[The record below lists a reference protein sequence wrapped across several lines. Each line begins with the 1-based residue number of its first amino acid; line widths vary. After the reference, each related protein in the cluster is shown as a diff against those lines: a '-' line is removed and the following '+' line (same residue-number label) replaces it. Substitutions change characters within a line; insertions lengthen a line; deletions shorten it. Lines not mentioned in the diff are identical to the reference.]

1 MNNPSSEIY
10 KYCTFLASRN
20 KKYFWELSCQPNYDT
35 YQGQII
41 MNIITKH
48 NNFITKYGIDIYL
61 QSDLLIQDNKNEIQK
76 YNLETFIHPSLL
88 LVNKKTDLEKLMIR
102 DGFINKYN
110 NTIFKKEELDNVEK
124 KRLEKEEFK
133 KERVEKERLEIEKYY
148 KDKEFEKERL
158 KQEKITKERM
168 EKEQKETERYMTFHD
183 NYPNISFENFRK
195 IEKEE
200 FENFRK
206 NIRIK
211 KQERLEKQEIEKQ
224 KKEKYYKDLLMN
236 RLDISVIPENYEE
249 LFKINRSGGHRHCKK
264 SKGSKKSESK
274 KSGSKKSGSK
284 KSESKN

>member
-1 MNNPSSEIY
+1 MNNSSSEIY

-35 YQGQII
+35 YHGGII

-48 NNFITKYGIDIYL
+48 NNFINKYGIDIYL

-110 NTIFKKEELDNVEK
+110 NIILKKEELDNVEK
-124 KRLEKEEFK
+124 ERLDKEEFEK
-133 KERVEKERLEIEKYY
+133 SKLDKERLEIDKYY
-148 KDKEFEKERL
+148 KDKEFKKERL

-168 EKEQKETERYMTFHD
+168 EKERKETERYMTFHD

-200 FENFRK
+200 EEEYRDFFRKIGK

-211 KQERLEKQEIEKQ
+211 KEERLEKQEIEKQ
-224 KKEKYYKDLLMN
+224 KIEKYYKDLLMN
-236 RLDISVIPENYEE
+236 RLEIPVILENYEE
-249 LFKINRSGGHRHCKK
+249 LFKINRSSGHGYCKK
-264 SKGSKKSESK
+264 SKRSKKSESK
-274 KSGSKKSGSK
+274 KSKKC
-284 KSESKN
+284 